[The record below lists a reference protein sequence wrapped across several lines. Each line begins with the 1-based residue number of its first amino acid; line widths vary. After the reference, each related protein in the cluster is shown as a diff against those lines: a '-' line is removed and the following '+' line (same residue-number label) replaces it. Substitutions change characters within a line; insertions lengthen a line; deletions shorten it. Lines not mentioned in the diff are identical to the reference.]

1 MLLGKGNG
9 QFKPL
14 GVRYKT
20 GTLGAAFA
28 VGDVNGDGK
37 QDILVEGDYAHDGYA
52 PFAVLLGNGDGTFQA
67 AKTITNICAD
77 GGSEVRLVDVNHDGK
92 MDAASI
98 CGISLGNGNGT
109 FQNPIAF
116 PGAGVRFELADFNND
131 GKLDLANVGFGPP
144 TSVTIFNG
152 NGDGSFSTA
161 GSFSVSVP
169 YGGGYSNFIA
179 VGRFTANGNMGA
191 VIGARQADT
200 FNQGSYTG
208 AFTVFPGNGNGTLGA
223 GTTYQLPQYLQFMI
237 AADFNGDGIDD
248 LAVAN
253 EDSGDR
259 QVYGHYSL
267 LSLYT
272 SRGDGT
278 MLAPIQFGGGD
289 AWNFTAADFNHDGAI
304 DLAANVSQ
312 LGEVVFMN
320 SNGTSVVLQTSAG
333 TVHLGQAVSF
343 KASVTASFR
352 FSGALFGN
360 VSFYN
365 DGVLM
370 GTTALS
376 HGVAQLTTSALT
388 VGTHSITA
396 IFEGNASYNRHGS
409 NAISEVVQP

>member
-1 MLLGKGNG
+1 M
-9 QFKPL
+9 
-14 GVRYKT
+14 
-20 GTLGAAFA
+20 
-28 VGDVNGDGK
+28 GDVNGDGK

-52 PFAVLLGNGDGTFQA
+52 PFAVLLGNGNGTFQA
-67 AKTITNICAD
+67 AKTITNICPD

-92 MDAASI
+92 LDAASI

-116 PGAGVRFELADFNND
+116 PGGGVRFELADFNND
-131 GKLDLANVGFGPP
+131 GKLDLATVGFGPP
-144 TSVTIFNG
+144 TSVTIFKG
-152 NGDGSFSTA
+152 NGDGSFSTS
-161 GSFSVSVP
+161 GSFSASVP
-169 YGGGYSNFIA
+169 YGGGYSNYIA

-200 FNQGSYTG
+200 FNQGAYTG
-208 AFTVFPGNGNGTLGA
+208 AFTIFPGNGNGTLGA

-253 EDSGDR
+253 EDSGER
-259 QVYGHYSL
+259 QVYGHYGL

-272 SRGDGT
+272 SKGDGT
-278 MLAPIQFGGGD
+278 LLAPIQFGDGD

-320 SNGTSVVLQTSAG
+320 SNGTSVVLSTSAG
-333 TVHLGQAVSF
+333 TVHTGQAVTFS
-343 KASVTASFR
+343 ATVTASFR
-352 FSGALFGN
+352 FSGALNGN

-365 DGVLM
+365 NGVLM
-370 GTTALS
+370 GTTAMS
-376 HGVAQLTTSALT
+376 HSVAQFTTSALT

-409 NAISEVVQP
+409 SAISEVVQP

>member
-1 MLLGKGNG
+1 VLLGKGNG

-28 VGDVNGDGK
+28 VGDLNGDGK

-52 PFAVLLGNGDGTFQA
+52 PFGLLLGNGDGTFQP
-67 AKTITNICAD
+67 AKTITNICVL
-77 GGSEVRLVDVNHDGK
+77 GGAEVRLVDVNHDGRL
-92 MDAASI
+92 DAASG

-109 FQNPIAF
+109 FQNPIPF
-116 PGAGVRFELADFNND
+116 PGEAVQFEFADFNND
-131 GKLDLANVGFGPP
+131 GKPDLAAVGSGTPA
-144 TSVTIFNG
+144 TVTIFKG
-152 NGDGSFSTA
+152 NGDGSFSTSGA
-161 GSFSVSVP
+161 FSASAP
-169 YGGGYSNFIA
+169 YGDGYSNFLT
-179 VGRFTANGNMGA
+179 VGRFTTNGNMGA
-191 VIGARQADT
+191 VIGAREADT
-200 FNQGSYTG
+200 FTQGSYHG
-208 AFTVFPGNGNGTLGA
+208 AITVFPGNGNGTLGA
-223 GTTYQLPQYLQFMI
+223 GSTYQLPQFLQSMI

-272 SRGDGT
+272 SKGDGT
-278 MLAPIQFGGGD
+278 LLAPTQFGGGD
-289 AWNFTAADFNHDGAI
+289 MGNLTAADFNRDGAI
-304 DLAANVSQ
+304 DFAGNVST

-320 SNGTSVVLQTSAG
+320 SNGTSVVLTTSAG
-333 TVHLGQAVSF
+333 TVHAGQSVTFSAT
-343 KASVTASFR
+343 VTASFR
-352 FSGALFGN
+352 FSGAVAGN

-365 DGVLM
+365 DGVLI

-376 HGVAQLTTSALT
+376 RGVAQLSTAALT

-396 IFEGNASYNRHGS
+396 VFAGNASYNQHGS
-409 NAISEVVQP
+409 NVVAEVVQP